1 MSKKSKI
8 IKDLL
13 YLDTAKAVSLY
24 SQLDEGIITQS
35 QTSEEDSAG
44 LTSNLGVDIK
54 VFQAKIG
61 SNIGGKENQTITRIP
76 HHNLLNQLQN
86 SIDKSES
93 FIDLDLIDQDELTI
107 EELHDKLAN
116 KIFVKAT
123 GWVNIEDYDRLK
135 KIAER
140 FNAISMF
147 IQECSVEGTDIKEQ
161 YGQLKKEIKK
171 QRKIISQYKDRN
183 AKTKDTARLNKLE
196 EDLITLLDENIE
208 GGKIPQYLVDG
219 IQLFID
225 TFLPNRINFR
235 FYPYDQ
241 IPQFEILSNLKRE
254 NFVETDIENIIF
266 SFGSRPNLKMTIFG
280 MITSL
285 PSENQDLFDPLSDKE
300 DATEESI
307 AFENAFRG
315 VFRGFEGFEQFVR
328 YSSYPRITTTPLAI
342 YREIEI

>member
-1 MSKKSKI
+1 MSKKKK

-13 YLDTAKAVSLY
+13 YLDTAKAVSLF
-24 SQLDEGIITQS
+24 SQIDEGIITQS
-35 QTSEEDSAG
+35 QVSGEEAAG
-44 LTSNLGVDIK
+44 LNSTLGVDIK

-61 SNIGGKENQTITRIP
+61 SNISDKENQTITRIP
-76 HHNLLNQLQN
+76 HHNLLNQLQRT
-86 SIDKSES
+86 IDQSNS
-93 FIDLDLIDQDELTI
+93 FIDLDQLDQSELNVSD
-107 EELHDKLAN
+107 LHLKLKK

-147 IQECSVEGTDIKEQ
+147 IQECSVESSGIKDQ
-161 YGQLKKEIKK
+161 YDQLKKEIKK
-171 QRKIISQYKDRN
+171 QRKIIEQYKDRN
-183 AKTKDTARLNKLE
+183 IKARDSSRLNKLE

-235 FYPYDQ
+235 FYPFEQ
-241 IPQFEILSNLKRE
+241 IPNFEILSNLKRE

-266 SFGSRPNLKMTIFG
+266 SFGSRPNLKLTIFG

-285 PSENQDLFDPLSDKE
+285 PSENEQLFDPLEGSNDE
-300 DATEESI
+300 TDESI
-307 AFENAFRG
+307 VFENAFRG

-328 YSSYPRITTTPLAI
+328 YSSFPRITTTPLAI
-342 YREIEI
+342 YREFEI

>member
-1 MSKKSKI
+1 MMSKKKK

-24 SQLDEGIITQS
+24 SQIDEGIITQS
-35 QTSEEDSAG
+35 QVSDEDATGVS
-44 LTSNLGVDIK
+44 SNIGVDIK

-61 SNIGGKENQTITRIP
+61 SNLSGKENQTITRIP

-86 SIDKSES
+86 AVDNSES
-93 FIDLDLIDQDELTI
+93 FVDLDLLNDERLTVS
-107 EELHDKLAN
+107 ELHEKLKE

-147 IQECSVEGTDIKEQ
+147 IQECSVEGSQIKDQ
-161 YGQLKKEIKK
+161 YDQLKKEIKK
-171 QRKIISQYKDRN
+171 QKKLIAQYKDRN
-183 AKTKDTARLNKLE
+183 AKAKDATRLNKLE
-196 EDLITLLDENIE
+196 EDLIALLDENIE
-208 GGKIPQYLVDG
+208 RGKIPDYLVDG

-235 FYPYDQ
+235 FYPFDQ
-241 IPQFEILSNLKRE
+241 LPEFEILSNLKRE

-266 SFGSRPNLKMTIFG
+266 SFGSRPNLKLTIFG

-285 PSENQDLFDPLSDKE
+285 PSEEENLFDPLVHKKDTTKQ
-300 DATEESI
+300 SI
-307 AFENAFRG
+307 VFENAFRG

-328 YSSYPRITTTPLAI
+328 YSSFPRITATPLAI

>member
-1 MSKKSKI
+1 MSKKKK

-13 YLDTAKAVSLY
+13 YLDTAKSVSLF
-24 SQLDEGIITQS
+24 SQIDEGIITQS
-35 QTSEEDSAG
+35 QVSEEDTSG
-44 LTSNLGVDIK
+44 LNSTLGVDIK

-61 SNIGGKENQTITRIP
+61 SNLSGKENQTITRIP

-86 SIDKSES
+86 TINNSDS
-93 FIDLDLIDQDELTI
+93 FIDLDLLEESELNVTD
-107 EELHDKLAN
+107 LHQKLKE

-140 FNAISMF
+140 FNSISMF
-147 IQECSVEGTDIKEQ
+147 IQECSVEGTDIKDQ
-161 YGQLKKEIKK
+161 YDLLKAEIKK
-171 QRKIISQYKDRN
+171 QRKIIDQHKDRN
-183 AKTKDTARLNKLE
+183 IKSKDTLRLNKLE
-196 EDLITLLDENIE
+196 EELISLLDKHID

-235 FYPYDQ
+235 FYPFEQ
-241 IPQFEILSNLKRE
+241 LPSFEILSNLKRE

-266 SFGSRPNLKMTIFG
+266 SFGSRPNLKLTIFG

-285 PSENQDLFDPLSDKE
+285 PSEDQELFDPLNRKDDDTE
-300 DATEESI
+300 DSI

-328 YSSYPRITTTPLAI
+328 YSSFPRITTTPLAI
-342 YREIEI
+342 YREFEI